1 MTLAATVEGI
11 GLVGPGLAG
20 WSASCAVLAAGA
32 AYAPSPTVI
41 PMPEALPATERRRS
55 GKTVRLALAAGLE
68 AARMAGRE
76 ARGLAAIFASSGGE
90 SENCHAI
97 CEALAGADRLI
108 SPTRFHNSVHNAA
121 AGYWGI
127 ATGAMAP
134 SDAIAAYDASFAA
147 GLLEAL
153 VRLASDPAQ
162 PVLLIAYDTPY
173 PQPLHATRPITDSF
187 AVALVLATGEG
198 KDGARIEATL
208 EERAA
213 GTMDDPALEEV
224 RRTIPAARALPLLRA
239 LARGTPGEATLE
251 YLDGRSLRVR
261 VRP

>member
-1 MTLAATVEGI
+1 MTLGATVEGI

-20 WSASCAVLAAGA
+20 WSASRERLAGREAFAAV
-32 AYAPSPTVI
+32 PTVI
-41 PMPEALPATERRRS
+41 PLPEALPATERRRA

-68 AARMAGRE
+68 AAHMAGRE
-76 ARGLAAIFASSGGE
+76 ARSLATIFASSGGE

-134 SDAIAAYDASFAA
+134 ADAIGAFDASFAA

-153 VRLASDPAQ
+153 VRLAANPAQ
-162 PVLLIAYDTPY
+162 AALLIAYDTPY
-173 PQPLHATRPITDSF
+173 PEPLHGARPIADSF
-187 AVALVLATGEG
+187 ATAFVLSSDAARGPRIE
-198 KDGARIEATL
+198 ARIE
-208 EERAA
+208 ERPAA
-213 GTMDDPALEEV
+213 RMDDASLERV
-224 RRTIPAARALPLLRA
+224 RAGIPAARSLPLLRA
-239 LARGTPGEATLE
+239 LARNAASSVSLE
-251 YLDGRSLRVR
+251 YVDGQAVR
-261 VRP
+261 VELRP

>member
-20 WSASCAVLAAGA
+20 WSASREILAGRAP
-32 AYAPSPTVI
+32 YAPGATVI

-55 GKTVRLALAAGLE
+55 GKTVRLALAAGLD
-68 AARMAGRE
+68 AARMAGRD
-76 ARGLAAIFASSGGE
+76 ASALAAIFASSGGE

-97 CEALAGADRLI
+97 CEALAGEDRLI

-134 SDAIAAYDASFAA
+134 SDAIGAFDASFAA

-153 VRLASDPAQ
+153 VRLAADPSQAA
-162 PVLLIAYDTPY
+162 LLIAYDTPY
-173 PQPLHATRPITDSF
+173 PEPLNASRTIADSF
-187 AVALVLATGEG
+187 AVALVLSAG
-198 KDGARIEATL
+198 GAKAGPRIAAWLDEAPS
-208 EERAA
+208 AA
-213 GTMDDPALEEV
+213 MDETALEGV
-224 RRTIPAARALPLLRA
+224 RTGIPAARSLPLLRA
-239 LARGTPGEATLE
+239 LALEAPGEASLE
-251 YLDGRSLRVR
+251 YLDGKSLRVR